1 MLFCAY
7 YALRSGKK
15 VLRLFV
21 IPVAVCYIDVLFFER
36 DLKPSNLLV
45 NENCELKIGD
55 FGMARGVASSPE
67 DPKLF
72 MTEYVAT
79 RYDM

>member
-1 MLFCAY
+1 ML
-7 YALRSGKK
+7 
-15 VLRLFV
+15 VLSLTKLYL
-21 IPVAVCYIDVLFFER
+21 CR

-55 FGMARGVASSPE
+55 FGMARGVSSAPE
-67 DPKLF
+67 DQKLF

-79 RYDM
+79 RFV

>member
-1 MLFCAY
+1 MVGDQFLDRF
-7 YALRSGKK
+7 L
-15 VLRLFV
+15 L
-21 IPVAVCYIDVLFFER
+21 IFFFSR

-55 FGMARGVASSPE
+55 FGMARGIANSPE
-67 DPKLF
+67 DQRMF

-79 RYDM
+79 RFEQYKKMK